1 MYLTS
6 YFIIRKD
13 AFGYSLV
20 SVQDGQEAF
29 SLFSCDLD
37 YCLNLLFNQKVTSS
51 IVLQNDGSFALS
63 GSLKEPVLQPIDNQC
78 DLFDE
83 QPRID
88 ACLQAAGVAVRPT
101 LANR

>member
-29 SLFSCDLD
+29 SLFSRDLE

-51 IVLQNDGSFALS
+51 IVLQNL
-63 GSLKEPVLQPIDNQC
+63 LIINVI
-78 DLFDE
+78 
-83 QPRID
+83 
-88 ACLQAAGVAVRPT
+88 CLTNSHA
-101 LANR
+101 

>member
-6 YFIIRKD
+6 YSILRKD

-37 YCLNLLFNQKVTSS
+37 YCLNLLFNQKVKLP
-51 IVLQNDGSFALS
+51 IVLQNDSSFALS
-63 GSLKEPVLQPIDNQC
+63 GYWK
-78 DLFDE
+78 
-83 QPRID
+83 
-88 ACLQAAGVAVRPT
+88 T
-101 LANR
+101 L